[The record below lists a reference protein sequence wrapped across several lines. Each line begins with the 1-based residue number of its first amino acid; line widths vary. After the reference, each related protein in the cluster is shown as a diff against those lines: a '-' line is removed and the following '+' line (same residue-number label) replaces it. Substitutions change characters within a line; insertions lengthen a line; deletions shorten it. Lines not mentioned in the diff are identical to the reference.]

1 MSIIIIAFP
10 ACPTVDPAAVKHENE
25 LNALLEKKVTGE
37 DNNYYI
43 NDFEDLIVQI
53 SYRTDRKSRQ
63 RRGIIL
69 CPSVSSR

>member
-37 DNNYYI
+37 DEHINYLKTQ
-43 NDFEDLIVQI
+43 NLIVEI

-69 CPSVSSR
+69 CSSVSSR

>member
-37 DNNYYI
+37 DNNYI
-43 NDFEDLIVQI
+43 NDTEDLIV
-53 SYRTDRKSRQ
+53 
-63 RRGIIL
+63 
-69 CPSVSSR
+69 

>member
-37 DNNYYI
+37 DNNYI